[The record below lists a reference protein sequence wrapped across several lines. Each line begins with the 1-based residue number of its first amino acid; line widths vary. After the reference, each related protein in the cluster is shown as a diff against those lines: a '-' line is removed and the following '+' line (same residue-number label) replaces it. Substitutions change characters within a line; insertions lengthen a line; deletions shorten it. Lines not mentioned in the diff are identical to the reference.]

1 MKKIKNGTF
10 YNKGRKEIIIM
21 SRLNKVLYE
30 NSVQAKGKSKKE
42 KSIPQYSAN
51 GKVKRTE
58 LSRKKKTLL
67 IVMFCF
73 SVMLMIIYVPAI
85 LNTKKNNQQQQGY
98 MVDVNYSSIKLCN
111 EEISKN
117 TDSDFDNDGIDN
129 TKEQTEG
136 TNIYSEDSDFDGATD
151 YYELYVSKTDPNYY
165 DTSIVVNIQ
174 KQLDNQ
180 EDKTVSSPYKMGN
193 VILWAD
199 DYVSKAAGG
208 VVETVS
214 GYHFYNFSGY
224 AQFPSEKGSYVYG
237 VKNNIHTQLK
247 HLEAEDAWKIDGYEN
262 VEVYEEK
269 LKDIVEFSFFHK
281 VIYTNSNVFTRTLAT
296 ILPNTGWITATKKTS
311 IDVEPDSEGWTT
323 CTIDEPDYNYEDT
336 GRFSKNTNS
345 LQDLQYVR
353 QMIQN
358 NRCVAVSLFD
368 SYDGEYIGIVYGY
381 DKTGN
386 FLIADPETKT
396 LIGKLY
402 VTEIGRKILNKEG
415 QFVYSTIFAWNG
427 LGFSSKSGDRISFF
441 AVSGVNDGLN
451 EIMPE
456 TEMEQDSPATT
467 TEETTEQASTE
478 TIPEDNIQQEMTLP
492 EISSE
497 QQIDASPDLQSTP

>member
-1 MKKIKNGTF
+1 
-10 YNKGRKEIIIM
+10 M

-30 NSVQAKGKSKKE
+30 NNITTQRKTKKE
-42 KSIPQYSAN
+42 KSIPQYNAN
-51 GKVKRTE
+51 GKVKRAE
-58 LSRKKKTLL
+58 ISRKKKSLL
-67 IVMFCF
+67 IVLFCF
-73 SVMLMIIYVPAI
+73 SVVLMLIYIPAI
-85 LNTKKNNQQQQGY
+85 LNMKKNNQQQQGY
-98 MVDVNYSSIKLCN
+98 TVDINYSAIKLCN

-174 KQLDNQ
+174 KELDNQ
-180 EDKTVSSPYKMGN
+180 ENKTVSSAYKMGN

-208 VVETVS
+208 VVETVN

-247 HLEAEDAWKIDGYEN
+247 HLETEDAWKIDGYEN

-269 LKDIVEFSFFHK
+269 LKDIVEFSFFNK
-281 VIYTNSNVFTRTLAT
+281 VVYANSNVFTRAMAT
-296 ILPNTGWITATKKTS
+296 ILPNTGWVTATKKTS

-323 CTIDEPDYNYEDT
+323 CTIETPDYNYEDT

-386 FLIADPETKT
+386 LLIADPVTKT
-396 LIGKLY
+396 HIGKLY

-415 QFVYSTIFAWNG
+415 QFIYSTMYAWNG

-441 AVSGVNDGLN
+441 AVSGANEGLN
-451 EIMPE
+451 EIIPDTESEPE
-456 TEMEQDSPATT
+456 QADLSTIT
-467 TEETTEQASTE
+467 TEETTEQISTE
-478 TIPEDNIQQEMTLP
+478 SVPEDNTQLEIPLP
-492 EISSE
+492 ETDTE
-497 QQIDASPDLQSTP
+497 QQIDSLPDTQSNP